1 MYQGQM
7 DLMDL
12 GQLAEDSVLV
22 QLDSVLVQL
31 DSVLVQLDSV
41 LVQLVEDS
49 VLVQLVE
56 DLALEYFH
64 YHKLLNFLKYN

>member
-22 QLDSVLVQL
+22 QLA
-31 DSVLVQLDSV
+31 
-41 LVQLVEDS
+41 EDS
-49 VLVQLVE
+49 VLVQLAEDSVLVQLAE